1 MRLPLSRV
9 VCAAVVVYS
18 QCVAQLHVVPSLCGE
33 QGAYDFH
40 RDRVVTFDNATNTTR
55 LFNGVAWE
63 VLSTP
68 VVPPTP
74 YFFVYDA
81 ARRRILNIDHVNVWE
96 WDGRQW
102 ANMGPASYVHPSSSY
117 FGSGVAYD
125 AAAQCVVMLA
135 LNPNSNGWSAE
146 LREWDGSGWITRA
159 NSGIAARPSPFGQYT
174 YHAMEYDPVR
184 RRLVLFG
191 RTERLNSGSIV
202 ASLPLTWEWDR
213 QAGWLQYAASG
224 VIAGTTMWFDTHRG
238 RMMRHDLSATLNAVS
253 LRDPNGTWQPV
264 PAIGLTY
271 PPFGGYSYDSK
282 RNRLYKNWNGGGY
295 LTSTHPAEY
304 EQHGSGCAAPGS
316 PKLGLSQP
324 WSRAWAGHSLSV
336 TVMPNVAAVH
346 AVAVLATG
354 LSDTAWGSTPL
365 PLALDAFGM
374 PGCTLRVAPEA
385 LDFGAGGNGG
395 ITFQLA
401 VPANPALHGTTF
413 WQQAFVLDPFANAA
427 GLRASNSMR
436 ATVGQMQ

>member
-1 MRLPLSRV
+1 MKIHIPVV
-9 VCAAVVVYS
+9 VCAIITACS
-18 QCVAQLHVVPSLCGE
+18 PCVAQLHVVPSLCGE
-33 QGAYDFH
+33 HGAYDLH

-55 LFNGVAWE
+55 LFNGLTWE
-63 VLSTP
+63 VLATP
-68 VVPPTP
+68 TIPPTP

-102 ANMGPASYVHPSSSY
+102 ANMGPSAYVQPSSSY
-117 FGSGVAYD
+117 FGSPGAYD
-125 AAAQCVVMLA
+125 AAAQRVVMLA
-135 LNPNSNGWSAE
+135 LAPNPNGMNAE
-146 LREWDGSGWITRA
+146 LREWNGSGWTTRA
-159 NSGIAARPSPFGQYT
+159 NSAIAARPSPFGQYI
-174 YHAMEYDPVR
+174 YHAMQYDPLR

-191 RTERLNSGSIV
+191 RTEVLNSGSLV

-213 QAGWLQYAASG
+213 QAGWVQFPASG
-224 VIAGTTMWFDTHRG
+224 AIGATTMWFDQHRG
-238 RMMRHDLSATLNAVS
+238 RMMRHDWSTTLTIS

-264 PAIGLTY
+264 GASGLTIAV
-271 PPFGGYSYDSK
+271 GGYSYDSK

-304 EQHGSGCAAPGS
+304 EPHGSGCATSAAPR
-316 PKLGLSQP
+316 LTLSKP

-354 LSDTAWGSTPL
+354 LSDTAWGSAPL

-374 PGCTLRVAPEA
+374 PGCTLRVAPDV
-385 LDFGAGGNGG
+385 LDLGAGGNGG

-401 VPANPALHGTTF
+401 VPANPALHGAAF
-413 WQQAFVLDPFANAA
+413 WQQAFVLDAFANAA

>member
-1 MRLPLSRV
+1 MRLPLSV
-9 VCAAVVVYS
+9 SVCAAIVACS
-18 QCVAQLHVVPSLCGE
+18 PCVAQLQVVPSLCGAH
-33 QGAYDFH
+33 GAYDSH
-40 RDRVVTFDNATNTTR
+40 RDLVVTFDNSTSTTR
-55 LFNGVAWE
+55 LFDGAMWQAV
-63 VLSTP
+63 VSP

-74 YFFVYDA
+74 LWFVYDA
-81 ARRRILNIDHVNVWE
+81 GRRRVLDVDFLDVWE
-96 WDGRQW
+96 WDGHQW
-102 ANMGPASYVHPSSSY
+102 TIMGPSSYAQPSSSY
-117 FGSGVAYD
+117 FVGAIAYD
-125 AAAQCVVMLA
+125 AHEERVTMLA
-135 LNPNSNGWSAE
+135 LHPSGVDAE
-146 LREWDGSGWITRA
+146 LRDWDGSGWTTRA
-159 NSGIAARPSPFGQYT
+159 NSAIVARPGPFAQYI
-174 YHAMEYDPVR
+174 YHAMEYDSLR

-191 RTERLNSGSIV
+191 RTEVLNSGSIV

-213 QAGWLQYAASG
+213 QAGWVQFPASG
-224 VIAGTTMWFDTHRG
+224 IIGFTTMWFDNHRG
-238 RMMRHDLSATLNAVS
+238 RMMRHEWSTTFSAIN
-253 LRDPNGTWQPV
+253 LRDANGTWQPV
-264 PAIGLTY
+264 GATGLSSTPIG
-271 PPFGGYSYDSK
+271 GHSYDSK

-324 WSRAWAGHSLSV
+324 WSRAWAGQSLSV

-354 LSDTAWGSTPL
+354 LSDTAWGSAPL

-374 PGCTLRVAPEA
+374 PGCTLRVAPDV
-385 LDFGAGGNGG
+385 LDLGTGGNGG

-401 VPANPALHGTTF
+401 VPANPALHGAAF
-413 WQQAFVLDPFANAA
+413 WQQAFVLDAFANAA